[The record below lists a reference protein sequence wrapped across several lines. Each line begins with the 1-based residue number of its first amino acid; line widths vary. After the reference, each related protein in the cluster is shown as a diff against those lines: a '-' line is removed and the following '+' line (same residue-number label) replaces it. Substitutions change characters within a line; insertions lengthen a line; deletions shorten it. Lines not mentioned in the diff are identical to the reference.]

1 MKLTPL
7 DDKDTIIFKLEKGYL
22 TYIDLVCDI
31 VNIDSSND
39 EFLIEDNDGF
49 QYSVILSHG
58 LYENVPSVLS
68 IVSQE
73 LAKNGILMS
82 FTQDSLTF
90 DKPIKI
96 IENNLTDFLGIV
108 ILSTYDNI
116 EFSYINSYTI
126 TKNILPVATTFYVFI
141 STIPEIVNTNPN
153 DAIATLTD
161 LKQGQNRI
169 SINFQNDY
177 EDLYLLITS
186 NVNKYPLKYNNSA
199 TLSIIA

>member
-7 DDKDTIIFKLEKGYL
+7 DDKDTIIFKLEKGYI

-58 LYENVPSVLS
+58 LYENVASVLS
-68 IVSQE
+68 TVSQE
-73 LAKNGILMS
+73 LAKDEIVMEFS
-82 FTQDSLTF
+82 QDSLTF
-90 DKPIKI
+90 EKPIKI
-96 IENNLTDFLGIV
+96 IKNNLTDFLGIV
-108 ILSTYDNI
+108 IFSTYDNI
-116 EFSYINSYTI
+116 EFSYIHSYTI
-126 TKNILPVATTFYVFI
+126 TKNILPKATTFYVFI

-153 DAIATLTD
+153 DAIATIID

-177 EDLYLLITS
+177 EELYLLITS

-199 TLSIIA
+199 TLSIIT